1 MVSFQKHLA
10 SASDERIFACSLGV
24 VQKND
29 IRKTMVETMR
39 KEFADLDL
47 TYSIGG
53 QISFDVFPKVA
64 DTEACMLKGRN
75 PCVTLCL

>member
-1 MVSFQKHLA
+1 MPVL
-10 SASDERIFACSLGV
+10 LGA

-53 QISFDVFPKVA
+53 QISFDVFPKVGKA
-64 DTEACMLKGRN
+64 TDHKGRTQALHALDIERWLGMEGLWALTDGN
-75 PCVTLCL
+75 